1 MMKRKML
8 WVLGVLLTIAASH
21 VSAQTLAPSVTEN
34 SKLAPMVHAF
44 AAQQVEAARR
54 AGGQE
59 TQKPALFVVRLY
71 PEADA
76 SEVSQQIE
84 ATGAEVKTAIG
95 RMLMVA
101 ATARQLQDVAAL
113 EGVQLIEKPVRSML
127 KLDNSRKATHTDEV
141 HTGTGVQLPQAYQG
155 DGVIIGIIDAGFDV
169 TQPAFKDEQGN
180 LRVKAAYYP
189 GMTNGKGN
197 KAVVDGK
204 ELEGTLFDTPE
215 LLLDTARLK
224 DDSHY
229 HGTHVAGCAAASP
242 ISTVK
247 GITGG
252 SLAGMAPKAELIF
265 CNTTPDDAQK
275 RKYEHSE
282 DVDDVEQ
289 LNTMYS
295 LNYMADYAKKAGKP
309 FLVTMS
315 MNTHNGTHD
324 GTSAGSQVYKAFCD
338 KGHVM
343 TISTGNEGNDKCHIH
358 KTVDAQ
364 HPLKALMGVRGL
376 FALYNYLFTDKPA
389 YIRFFIYDEDKKQEL
404 ATTAVHELTNG
415 LSSKALKTDDA
426 EDVGTDALSKDLQA
440 LLKDRYTSAGGG
452 LIVVNG
458 IGAGVAPDGSPR
470 AMTQTIIQSRGKFNF
485 LQQQL
490 GIEITSAN
498 AAEQRAWNEEGEFLN
513 AEGFDVAGN
522 DVSVG
527 DLNTTGVPIAVGA
540 WAASNLIVD
549 KPGETAEADED
560 FKVGEI
566 APFSSYGT
574 DYAGNRHPFVVS
586 PGVCIYSA
594 ANSFYGDGK
603 YETAEVSNRQSFSNQ
618 FVGQKEPREYCWIK
632 TNGTSMATP
641 IAAGIIAL
649 WLQAAHDKGR
659 TLTNDDV
666 KAIILKSVDTDDNT
680 TKAGIRAGH
689 GKINAYK
696 GILEVLGLPTAIPSL
711 SKNQP
716 ETVTFRLVGNVLY
729 ADGADDG
736 TPVTIY
742 SLSGTVLQRTTVQQG
757 NITLPGLQRGVYAVQ
772 LGQLGSTLI
781 RK

>member
-1 MMKRKML
+1 MKGKML
-8 WVLGVLLTIAASH
+8 WILCILLTIAASH
-21 VSAQTLAPSVTEN
+21 VSAQTVAPSVTSN

-44 AAQQVEAARR
+44 AAQQMEAARR

-59 TQKPALFVVRLY
+59 SQKPALFVVRLHT
-71 PEADA
+71 EADA
-76 SEVSQQIE
+76 TEARQQIE

-95 RMLMVA
+95 HMLMVA
-101 ATARQLQDVAAL
+101 ATARQLHDIAIL
-113 EGVQLIEKPVRSML
+113 EDVQLIEKPVKPML
-127 KLDNSRKATHTDEV
+127 KLDNSRKATHADEV
-141 HTGTGVQLPQAYQG
+141 QTGTGVQLPQAYQG
-155 DGVIIGIIDAGFDV
+155 EGVIIGFIDAGFDV
-169 TQPAFKDEQGN
+169 TNPAFKDEQGN

-224 DDSHY
+224 DDIHY

-265 CNTTPDDAQK
+265 CNTTPDEAQK
-275 RKYEHSE
+275 TKYENT
-282 DVDDVEQ
+282 DDDAEQ
-289 LNTMYS
+289 LNTMYA

-309 FLVTMS
+309 FMVTMS
-315 MNTHNGTHD
+315 MNSHNGTHD

-358 KTVDAQ
+358 KTIDAQ
-364 HPLKALMGVRGL
+364 HPLKTLMGMRGE
-376 FALYNYLFTDKPA
+376 FTFYNYLFTDKPT

-404 ATTAVHELTNG
+404 ATTAVHELKNG
-415 LSSKALKTDDA
+415 LASKALKMDDT

-452 LIVVNG
+452 LLIVNG
-458 IGAGVAPDGSPR
+458 IGAGVAPDGLPR
-470 AMTQTIIQSRGKFNF
+470 AMTQTVIQSKGKFNF

-498 AAEQRAWNEEGEFLN
+498 AVEQRAWNEEGEFLN

-549 KPGETAEADED
+549 KPGEAAEPDED

-716 ETVTFRLVGNVLY
+716 KAVTFRLVGDVLY
-729 ADGADDG
+729 ADGAADG
-736 TPVTIY
+736 IPVTIY

-757 NITLPGLQRGVYAVQ
+757 SITLPGLQRGVYAVQ

>member
-1 MMKRKML
+1 MKRKML
-8 WVLGVLLTIAASH
+8 WILCILLTIAASH

-34 SKLAPMVHAF
+34 SKQAPMVHAF

-113 EGVQLIEKPVRSML
+113 EGVQLIEKPVKPML
-127 KLDNSRKATHTDEV
+127 KLDNSRKATHADEV
-141 HTGTGVQLPQAYQG
+141 QTGTGVQLPQAYQG
-155 DGVIIGIIDAGFDV
+155 DGVIIGFIDVGFDV

-189 GMTNGKGN
+189 GMTNGKGH

-204 ELEGTLFDTPE
+204 ELEGTLFDTAE
-215 LLLDTARLK
+215 LMLDTTRLK
-224 DDSHY
+224 DNSEM
-229 HGTHVAGCAAASP
+229 HGTHVAGCAAASA

-265 CNTTPDDAQK
+265 CNTSPDDAQQK
-275 RKYEHSE
+275 KYEGT
-282 DVDDVEQ
+282 DDDAEQ
-289 LNTMYS
+289 LNTMYA

-309 FLVTMS
+309 FMVTMS

-324 GTSAGSQVYKAFCD
+324 GTSAGSQIFKAFCD

-343 TISTGNEGNDKCHIH
+343 TISTGNEGKDNCHIH
-358 KTVDAQ
+358 KTVDGE
-364 HPLKALMGVRGL
+364 HPLKTLMGVRGQ
-376 FALYNYLFTDKPA
+376 FAFYNYLFTDKPT
-389 YIRFFIYDEDKKQEL
+389 YIRFFVYDEDKKQEL
-404 ATTAVHELTNG
+404 ATTAVHELKNG
-415 LSSKALKTDDA
+415 LSSKVLKVGDT
-426 EDVGTDALSKDLQA
+426 EDVGTDALSQDLKT
-440 LLKDRYTSAGGG
+440 LLQDRYTSAGGG
-452 LIVVNG
+452 LVIGNG
-458 IGAGVAPDGSPR
+458 IGAGIAPDGSSR
-470 AMTQTIIQSRGKFNF
+470 AMTQTVMQSKGKFNF
-485 LQQQL
+485 LQQKL
-490 GIEITSAN
+490 GIEITSSVAV
-498 AAEQRAWNEEGEFLN
+498 EQRAWIDNGEFLN

-527 DLNTTGVPIAVGA
+527 DYNTTGVPIGVGA
-540 WAASNLIVD
+540 WTASNLIVD
-549 KPGETAEADED
+549 KPGEAAKPDED
-560 FKVGEI
+560 FKVGEM

-586 PGVCIYSA
+586 PGVCIYST
-594 ANSFYGDGK
+594 ANSFYGDGT
-603 YETAEVSNRQSFSNQ
+603 YETSEVSNRQSFSNQ
-618 FVGQKEPREYCWIK
+618 FIGQTTPREYCWVK
-632 TNGTSMATP
+632 ADGTSMATP

-659 TLTNDDV
+659 TLSNDDV
-666 KAIILKSVDTDDNT
+666 KVIIQKSVDTDDNT
-680 TKAGIRAGH
+680 TKAGIRAGY

-696 GILEVLGLPTAIPSL
+696 GILEVLDLPTTIPSL

-716 ETVTFRLVGNVLY
+716 AAVTFRLVGDVLY
-729 ADGADDG
+729 ADGAADG
-736 TPVTIY
+736 TPVIIY
-742 SLSGTVLQRTTVQQG
+742 SLSGTVLQQTTVQQG
-757 NITLPGLQRGVYAVQ
+757 SIVLNGLQRGVYAVQ

>member
-1 MMKRKML
+1 MKRKML
-8 WVLGVLLTIAASH
+8 WGLCILLTIAASH
-21 VSAQTLAPSVTEN
+21 VSAQTVAPSVTSN

-54 AGGQE
+54 AGGQVS
-59 TQKPALFVVRLY
+59 QKPVLFVVRLY

-76 SEVSQQIE
+76 SEASQQIE
-84 ATGAEVKTAIG
+84 ATGAEVKTTIG

-113 EGVQLIEKPVRSML
+113 EDVQLIEKPVKPML

-155 DGVIIGIIDAGFDV
+155 DGVIIGILDAGFDV
-169 TQPAFKDEQGN
+169 TNPAFKDEQGN

-204 ELEGTLFDTPE
+204 ELDGTLFDTPE

-224 DDSHY
+224 DDIHY

-252 SLAGMAPKAELIF
+252 TLAGMAPKAELIF
-265 CNTTPDDAQK
+265 CNTSSDDAQQQ
-275 RKYEHSE
+275 KYEDSE

-289 LNTMYS
+289 LNTMYA

-324 GTSAGSQVYKAFCD
+324 GTNAGSQIYKAFCD
-338 KGHVM
+338 QGHVM
-343 TISTGNEGNDKCHIH
+343 TISTGNEGKDNCHIH
-358 KTVDAQ
+358 KTVDSE
-364 HPLKALMGVRGL
+364 HPLKTLMGVRGL
-376 FALYNYLFTDKPA
+376 FAFYNYLFTDKPA
-389 YIRFFIYDEDKKQEL
+389 YIRFFVYDEDKKQEL
-404 ATTAVHELTNG
+404 ATTAVHELKNG
-415 LSSKALKTDDA
+415 LSSKMLIVGDM
-426 EDVGTDALSKDLQA
+426 EDVGTDALSQDLKT
-440 LLKDRYTSAGGG
+440 LLQDRYTSAGGG
-452 LIVVNG
+452 LVIGNG
-458 IGAGVAPDGSPR
+458 IGAGVAPDGSSR
-470 AMTQTIIQSRGKFNF
+470 AMTQTVIQSKGNFNF
-485 LQQQL
+485 LQQKL

-498 AAEQRAWNEEGEFLN
+498 AAEQRAWIDNGEFLN

-527 DLNTTGVPIAVGA
+527 DFNTTGVPIGVGA
-540 WAASNLIVD
+540 WTASNLIVD
-549 KPGETAEADED
+549 KPGEAAEPDED
-560 FKVGEI
+560 FKEGEV

-594 ANSFYGDGK
+594 ANSFYGDGT
-603 YETAEVSNRQSFSNQ
+603 YETSEVSNRQSFSNQ
-618 FVGQKEPREYCWIK
+618 FIGQTTPREYCWVK
-632 TNGTSMATP
+632 SDGTSMATP

-666 KAIILKSVDTDDNT
+666 KAIIQKSVDTDDNT

-716 ETVTFRLVGNVLY
+716 EAVTFRLVGDVLY
-729 ADGADDG
+729 ADGAADG
-736 TPVTIY
+736 TPVTVY
-742 SLSGTVLQRTTVQQG
+742 SLSGTVLQRSTVQQG
-757 NITLPGLQRGVYAVQ
+757 SITLPGLQRGVYAVQ

>member
-1 MMKRKML
+1 MKGKML
-8 WVLGVLLTIAASH
+8 WILCILLTIAASH
-21 VSAQTLAPSVTEN
+21 VSAQTVAPSVTSN

-44 AAQQVEAARR
+44 AAQQMEAARR

-59 TQKPALFVVRLY
+59 SQKPALFVVRLHT
-71 PEADA
+71 EADA
-76 SEVSQQIE
+76 TEARQQIE

-95 RMLMVA
+95 HMLMVA
-101 ATARQLQDVAAL
+101 ATARQLHDIAIL
-113 EGVQLIEKPVRSML
+113 EDVQLIEKPVKPML
-127 KLDNSRKATHTDEV
+127 KLDNSRKATHADEV
-141 HTGTGVQLPQAYQG
+141 QTGTGVQLPQAYQG
-155 DGVIIGIIDAGFDV
+155 EGVIIGFIDAGFDV
-169 TQPAFKDEQGN
+169 TNPAFKDEQGN

-224 DDSHY
+224 DDIHY

-265 CNTTPDDAQK
+265 CNTTPDEAQK
-275 RKYEHSE
+275 TKYENT
-282 DVDDVEQ
+282 DDDAEQ
-289 LNTMYS
+289 LNTMYA

-309 FLVTMS
+309 FMVTMS
-315 MNTHNGTHD
+315 MNSHNGTHD

-358 KTVDAQ
+358 KTIDAQ
-364 HPLKALMGVRGL
+364 HPLKTLMGMRGE
-376 FALYNYLFTDKPA
+376 FTFYNYLFTDKPT

-404 ATTAVHELTNG
+404 ATTAVHELKNG
-415 LSSKALKTDDA
+415 LASKALKMDDT

-452 LIVVNG
+452 LLIVNG
-458 IGAGVAPDGSPR
+458 IGAGVAPDGLPR
-470 AMTQTIIQSRGKFNF
+470 AMTQTVIQSKGKFNF

-498 AAEQRAWNEEGEFLN
+498 AVEQRAWNEEGEFLN

-549 KPGETAEADED
+549 KPGEAAEPDED

-632 TNGTSMATP
+632 ANGTSMATP

-666 KAIILKSVDTDDNT
+666 KAIILKSVDTDDNI

-696 GILEVLGLPTAIPSL
+696 GILEVLSLPTAIPSL
-711 SKNQP
+711 SKKQP
-716 ETVTFRLVGNVLY
+716 EAVAFRLVGDVLY
-729 ADGADDG
+729 ADGAEDG

-757 NITLPGLQRGVYAVQ
+757 SITLPGLQRGVYAVQ

>member
-1 MMKRKML
+1 MTKTAKQLLLIALLML
-8 WVLGVLLTIAASH
+8 FGITNGFAQVAQQH
-21 VSAQTLAPSVTEN
+21 EVSN
-34 SKLAPMVHAF
+34 KLAPMVNAY
-44 AAQQVEAARR
+44 AAQQQEAVRR
-54 AGGQE
+54 AGSQVK
-59 TQKPALFVVRLY
+59 QKPVLFMVRIKTD
-71 PEADA
+71 ADA
-76 SEVSQQIE
+76 SRASQQIK

-95 RMLMVA
+95 NILMVA
-101 ATARQLQDVAAL
+101 ANAQQLRDVAAL
-113 EGVQLIEKPVRSML
+113 DDVLLIEKPAKPVL
-127 KLDNSRKATHTDEV
+127 KLDHSRKATKADEV
-141 HTGTGVQLPQAYQG
+141 QTGTGAQLPQAYQG
-155 DGVIIGIIDAGFDV
+155 EGVIIGFIDAGFDV
-169 TQPAFKDEQGN
+169 THPAFKDAEGN

-204 ELEGTLFDTPE
+204 ELDGTLFDTPE
-215 LLLDTARLK
+215 LMLDTTRLK

-242 ISTVK
+242 IGSVK

-252 SLAGMAPKAELIF
+252 SLAGLAPKAELIF

-275 RKYEHSE
+275 QKYEDSE

-289 LNTMYS
+289 LNTMYA

-309 FLVTMS
+309 FMVTMS
-315 MNTHNGTHD
+315 MNSHNGTHD
-324 GTSAGSQVYKAFCD
+324 GTSAGSQVFKAFCD
-338 KGHVM
+338 QGHVM

-358 KTVDAQ
+358 KTIDAQ
-364 HPLKALMGVRGL
+364 HPLKTLMKVRGQ
-376 FALYNYLFTDKPA
+376 FNIYNYLFTDKPT
-389 YIRFFIYDEDKKQEL
+389 YIRLFIYDEDKKEEL
-404 ATTAVHELTNG
+404 ATTAVHELKNG
-415 LSSKALKTDDA
+415 LSSKVLKTDDA

-452 LIVVNG
+452 LIIGNG
-458 IGAGVAPDGSPR
+458 IGAGVAPDGSSR
-470 AMTQTIIQSRGKFNF
+470 AMTKTLIHSKGNFNF
-485 LQQQL
+485 LQQRL

-498 AAEQRAWNEEGEFLN
+498 AVEQRAWNEEGEFLN
-513 AEGFDVAGN
+513 AEGFDVAGA

-540 WAASNLIVD
+540 WTASNLIVD
-549 KPGETAEADED
+549 KPGEEAEPDED
-560 FKVGEI
+560 FKVGEV

-603 YETAEVSNRQSFSNQ
+603 YETSEVSNRQSFSNQ
-618 FVGQKEPREYCWIK
+618 FIGQTTPREYCWMK
-632 TNGTSMATP
+632 ANGTSMATP
-641 IAAGIIAL
+641 VAAGIIAL

-666 KAIILKSVDTDDNT
+666 KAIIQKSVDTDDNT

-696 GILEVLGLPTAIPSL
+696 GLLEVLSLPSAIPTL

-716 ETVTFRLVGNVLY
+716 EGITFRLVGNVLY
-729 ADGADDG
+729 ADGAENG
-736 TPVTIY
+736 TAVTLY
-742 SLSGTVLQRTTVQQG
+742 TLSGVVVRQTQIIDGSVSLA
-757 NITLPGLQRGVYAVQ
+757 GLQSGVYAVQ
-772 LGQLGSTLI
+772 LGRQGSTLI
-781 RK
+781 RL

>member
-1 MMKRKML
+1 MKGKML
-8 WVLGVLLTIAASH
+8 WILCILLTIAASH
-21 VSAQTLAPSVTEN
+21 VSAQTVAPSATSN

-44 AAQQVEAARR
+44 AAQQMEAARR

-59 TQKPALFVVRLY
+59 SQKPALFVVRLHT
-71 PEADA
+71 EADA
-76 SEVSQQIE
+76 TEARQQIE

-95 RMLMVA
+95 HMLMVA
-101 ATARQLQDVAAL
+101 ATARQLHDIAIL
-113 EGVQLIEKPVRSML
+113 EDVQLIEKPVKPML
-127 KLDNSRKATHTDEV
+127 KLDNSRKATHADEV
-141 HTGTGVQLPQAYQG
+141 QTGTGVQLPQAYQG
-155 DGVIIGIIDAGFDV
+155 EGVIIGFIDAGFDV
-169 TQPAFKDEQGN
+169 TNPAFKDAEGN

-224 DDSHY
+224 DDIHY

-265 CNTTPDDAQK
+265 CNTTPDEAQK
-275 RKYEHSE
+275 TKYENT
-282 DVDDVEQ
+282 DDDAEQ
-289 LNTMYS
+289 LNTMYA

-309 FLVTMS
+309 FMVTMS
-315 MNTHNGTHD
+315 MNSHNGTHD

-358 KTVDAQ
+358 KTIDAQ
-364 HPLKALMGVRGL
+364 HPLKTLMGMRGE
-376 FALYNYLFTDKPA
+376 FTFYNYLFTDKPT

-404 ATTAVHELTNG
+404 ATTAVHELKNG
-415 LSSKALKTDDA
+415 LASKALKMDDT

-452 LIVVNG
+452 LLIVNG
-458 IGAGVAPDGSPR
+458 IGAGVAPDGLPR
-470 AMTQTIIQSRGKFNF
+470 AMTQTVIQSKGKFNF

-498 AAEQRAWNEEGEFLN
+498 AVEQRAWNEEGEFLN

-549 KPGETAEADED
+549 KPGEAAEPDED

-666 KAIILKSVDTDDNT
+666 KVIILKSVDTDDNT

-716 ETVTFRLVGNVLY
+716 KAVTFRLVGDVLY
-729 ADGADDG
+729 ADGAADG
-736 TPVTIY
+736 IPVTIY

-757 NITLPGLQRGVYAVQ
+757 SITLPGLQRGVYAVQ

>member
-1 MMKRKML
+1 MKKNL
-8 WVLGVLLTIAASH
+8 FWSLSLLLVMTAGH
-21 VSAQTLAPSVTEN
+21 LSAQIH
-34 SKLAPMVHAF
+34 KLAPMVHAF
-44 AAQQVEAARR
+44 AWQQVEAARR
-54 AGGQE
+54 AGGQVS
-59 TQKPALFVVRLY
+59 QKPALFVVRLH
-71 PEADA
+71 PEADPGEA
-76 SEVSQQIE
+76 SQQIE

-113 EGVQLIEKPVRSML
+113 EDVQLIEKPVRSML
-127 KLDNSRKATHTDEV
+127 KLDNSRKATHADEV
-141 HTGTGVQLPQAYQG
+141 QTGTGVQLPQAYQG
-155 DGVIIGIIDAGFDV
+155 DGVIIGFIDAGFDV

-189 GMTNGKGN
+189 GMTNGKGH

-204 ELEGTLFDTPE
+204 ELEGTLFDTAE
-215 LLLDTARLK
+215 LMLDTTRLK
-224 DDSHY
+224 DNSEM
-229 HGTHVAGCAAASP
+229 HGTHVAGCAAASA

-265 CNTTPDDAQK
+265 CNTSPDDAQQ
-275 RKYEHSE
+275 RKYEGT
-282 DVDDVEQ
+282 DDDAEQ
-289 LNTMYS
+289 LNTMYA

-309 FLVTMS
+309 LMVTMS

-324 GTSAGSQVYKAFCD
+324 GTSAGSQVFKAFCD

-343 TISTGNEGNDKCHIH
+343 TISTGNEGKDNCHIH

-364 HPLKALMGVRGL
+364 HPLKTLMGVRGQ
-376 FALYNYLFTDKPA
+376 FAFYNYLFTDKPT
-389 YIRFFIYDEDKKQEL
+389 YIRFFVYDEDKKQEL
-404 ATTAVHELTNG
+404 ATTAVHELKNG
-415 LSSKALKTDDA
+415 LSSKMLKVGDT
-426 EDVGTDALSKDLQA
+426 EDVGTDALSQDLKT
-440 LLKDRYTSAGGG
+440 LLQDRYTSVGGG
-452 LIVVNG
+452 LVIGNG
-458 IGAGVAPDGSPR
+458 IGAGVAPDGSSR
-470 AMTQTIIQSRGKFNF
+470 AMTQTVIQSKGKFNF

-490 GIEITSAN
+490 GIEITSSVAV
-498 AAEQRAWNEEGEFLN
+498 EQRAWIDSGEFLN

-527 DLNTTGVPIAVGA
+527 DFNTTGVPIGVGA
-540 WAASNLIVD
+540 WTASNLIVD
-549 KPGETAEADED
+549 KPGQAAEPDED
-560 FKVGEI
+560 YTVGEV

-586 PGVCIYSA
+586 PGVCVYSA
-594 ANSFYGDGK
+594 ANSFYGDGT
-603 YETAEVSNRQSFSNQ
+603 YETSEVSNRQSFSNQ
-618 FVGQKEPREYCWIK
+618 FIGQTTPREYCWVK
-632 TNGTSMATP
+632 SNGTSMATP

-666 KAIILKSVDTDDNT
+666 KAIIQKSVDTDDNT
-680 TKAGIRAGH
+680 TKAGIRAGY

-716 ETVTFRLVGNVLY
+716 EAVTFRLVGNVLY
-729 ADGADDG
+729 ADGAADG

-742 SLSGTVLQRTTVQQG
+742 SLSGTVLQQTTVQQG
-757 NITLPGLQRGVYAVQ
+757 SIVLNGLQRGVYAVQ